1 MTNLKTHA
9 PVDKNQPKEHGKQQN
24 VLKPMR
30 LCTKTKRKGARTKH
44 GPPGYSHPGG
54 PAIRITVC
62 MRPRSFASPARTART
77 TRTKRKRRRNEAD
90 LPVTGG
96 GQAGLTPLNL
106 RYMAT
111 CKYLLSKLSMRLG
124 PARRVRRPGAPV
136 GLGPGVVVIAGS
148 PAYSTVVHNSQMGCL
163 RRGRNR
169 RPPLCHGP
177 LSNIHG
183 YPWTSMETHGN
194 V

>member
-9 PVDKNQPKEHGKQQN
+9 PVHKNEAKEHGKHKN

-30 LCTKTKRKGARTKH
+30 LCTKTKQKGARTRA
-44 GPPGYSHPGG
+44 PRGYSHPGG

-106 RYMAT
+106 R
-111 CKYLLSKLSMRLG
+111 LLPDPSQVDTGSIQRKTKIPQTSQNAPEMNTD
-124 PARRVRRPGAPV
+124 RPW
-136 GLGPGVVVIAGS
+136 
-148 PAYSTVVHNSQMGCL
+148 
-163 RRGRNR
+163 
-169 RPPLCHGP
+169 
-177 LSNIHG
+177 IH
-183 YPWTSMETHGN
+183 H
-194 V
+194 

>member
-1 MTNLKTHA
+1 MTSLKTHVKYHVFAMTNLKTHVKHNVFAMRNLKTHA
-9 PVDKNQPKEHGKQQN
+9 PVDNKQAKGHRKQQN

-30 LCTKTKRKGARTKH
+30 LCTKTKQKGARRK
-44 GPPGYSHPGG
+44 PPGYSHPGG

-106 RYMAT
+106 RLY
-111 CKYLLSKLSMRLG
+111 
-124 PARRVRRPGAPV
+124 
-136 GLGPGVVVIAGS
+136 I
-148 PAYSTVVHNSQMGCL
+148 YS
-163 RRGRNR
+163 
-169 RPPLCHGP
+169 
-177 LSNIHG
+177 
-183 YPWTSMETHGN
+183 
-194 V
+194 